1 MRVEFTAIIVLGKVD
16 LGLVDEADNLNV
28 VGSPHELNTCKGA
41 RRDDTSSVARFG
53 APGNLELLRFTDG
66 GRAGRRSPETE
77 IWVTR

>member
-28 VGSPHELNTCKGA
+28 VGSLHELNTCKGA